1 MKDFLRQISLFSALN
16 DEELKFLARVALQR
30 EYPKNSYIVHKD
42 EPGISLFII
51 RSGTV
56 DVVLEKSTGKSI
68 LLSTLGSYEFFGEI
82 SLFDGEPRSATVI
95 AREQSTVVEITRDI
109 LLTQLSKHPDIA
121 LKILAKMS
129 QRIRNLDEI
138 VKELGDQIY
147 GEVSQ
152 KVEEKLAVQLDSVKT
167 LYEATEDRATKTL
180 DGVEE
185 SWKRLWRLI
194 TIIIGV
200 FTVFASVIAFLGY
213 QKYTD
218 TYVIA

>member
-121 LKILAKMS
+121 FKILAKMS
-129 QRIRNLDEI
+129 HRSL
-138 VKELGDQIY
+138 
-147 GEVSQ
+147 S
-152 KVEEKLAVQLDSVKT
+152 KVGA
-167 LYEATEDRATKTL
+167 R
-180 DGVEE
+180 
-185 SWKRLWRLI
+185 R
-194 TIIIGV
+194 
-200 FTVFASVIAFLGY
+200 
-213 QKYTD
+213 
-218 TYVIA
+218 